1 MTTGVLKKGALKK
14 ALKITLI
21 SSLFLAPL
29 PTNST
34 AATKITPGASCKVLN
49 QKVTYQNKIFT
60 CIKSNNSGK
69 KLIWNK
75 GVLVKRQSP
84 TPGTSTPTPTPTPT
98 PTTTPTLTPTNDS
111 TPTQTPSKSAT
122 PTAANSGY
130 TLAQVKANNSRQS
143 CWTIIDNY
151 VYDLTRWINSHPGGA
166 SAILSLCGVD
176 GSAAFN
182 SQHENQSKPALRLDS
197 YKLGPLAK

>member
-1 MTTGVLKKGALKK
+1 MKNRVLEKRALKN
-14 ALKITLI
+14 AFKITLI
-21 SSLFLAPL
+21 STLFLAL
-29 PTNST
+29 LTSNSY

-49 QKVTYQNKIFT
+49 QKATYQNKIFT
-60 CIKSNNSGK
+60 CIKSGK

-75 GVLVKRQSP
+75 GVQVKKQSP
-84 TPGTSTPTPTPTPT
+84 TPKPTPATPTPTPT
-98 PTTTPTLTPTNDS
+98 PTTDS
-111 TPTQTPSKSAT
+111 TQTQTPSKSAT
-122 PTAANSGY
+122 PTASNPGY
-130 TLAQVKANNSRQS
+130 TMAQVKANNSRQS

-182 SQHENQSKPALRLDS
+182 SQHENQSKPAVRLDS

>member
-1 MTTGVLKKGALKK
+1 MKNRVLEKRALKN
-14 ALKITLI
+14 AFKITLI
-21 SSLFLAPL
+21 STLFLAL
-29 PTNST
+29 LTSNSY

-49 QKVTYQNKIFT
+49 QKVTFQKKIFT
-60 CIKSNNSGK
+60 CIKSGK

-75 GVLVKRQSP
+75 GVQIKTQPSISKSDSDDERESPSP
-84 TPGTSTPTPTPTPT
+84 TPTKSASP
-98 PTTTPTLTPTNDS
+98 

-122 PTAANSGY
+122 PTASNPGY
-130 TLAQVKANNSRQS
+130 TMAQVKANNSRQS

-166 SAILSLCGVD
+166 SVILSLCGVD

-182 SQHENQSKPALRLDS
+182 SQHENQSKPAVRLDS

>member
-1 MTTGVLKKGALKK
+1 MKNRVLEKRALKN
-14 ALKITLI
+14 AFKITLI
-21 SSLFLAPL
+21 STLFLAL
-29 PTNST
+29 LTSNSYS
-34 AATKITPGASCKVLN
+34 ATKITPGASCKVLN
-49 QKVTYQNKIFT
+49 QKVTFQKKIFT
-60 CIKSNNSGK
+60 CIKSGK

-75 GVLVKRQSP
+75 GVQIKMQSP
-84 TPGTSTPTPTPTPT
+84 TPKPTSPTPSPTPT
-98 PTTTPTLTPTNDS
+98 PTTDS

-182 SQHENQSKPALRLDS
+182 SQHENQSKPAVRLDS
-197 YKLGPLAK
+197 YKLGPLVK

>member
-1 MTTGVLKKGALKK
+1 MTTVVLKKGALKK
-14 ALKITLI
+14 ALEITLI
-21 SSLFLAPL
+21 SSLFLASL
-29 PTNST
+29 PTNSS

-75 GVLVKRQSP
+75 GVQVKKQSP
-84 TPGTSTPTPTPTPT
+84 TPKPTPATPTPTPTPT
-98 PTTTPTLTPTNDS
+98 PTTTTDS

-143 CWTIIDNY
+143 CWTIINNY

-182 SQHENQSKPALRLDS
+182 SQHENQSKPAVRLDS

>member
-1 MTTGVLKKGALKK
+1 MKNRVLEKRALKN
-14 ALKITLI
+14 AFKITLI
-21 SSLFLAPL
+21 STLFLAL
-29 PTNST
+29 LTSNSY

-49 QKVTYQNKIFT
+49 QKVTFQKKIFT
-60 CIKSNNSGK
+60 CIKSGK

-75 GVLVKRQSP
+75 GVQIKTQPSISKSDSDDEMESPSP
-84 TPGTSTPTPTPTPT
+84 TPTKSASP
-98 PTTTPTLTPTNDS
+98 

-122 PTAANSGY
+122 PTASNPGY
-130 TLAQVKANNSRQS
+130 TVAQVKANNSRQS

-182 SQHENQSKPALRLDS
+182 SQHENQSKPAVRLDS
-197 YKLGPLAK
+197 YKLGPLVK

>member
-1 MTTGVLKKGALKK
+1 MKNRVLEKRALKN
-14 ALKITLI
+14 AFKITLI
-21 SSLFLAPL
+21 STLFLAL
-29 PTNST
+29 LTSNSF
-34 AATKITPGASCKVLN
+34 AATKVTPGASCKVLN
-49 QKVTYQNKIFT
+49 QKVTFQKKIFT
-60 CIKSNNSGK
+60 CIKSGK

-75 GVLVKRQSP
+75 GVQIKTQPSISKSDSDDEMESPSP
-84 TPGTSTPTPTPTPT
+84 TPTRSASP
-98 PTTTPTLTPTNDS
+98 

-122 PTAANSGY
+122 PTASNPGY
-130 TLAQVKANNSRQS
+130 TVAQVKANNSRQS

-182 SQHENQSKPALRLDS
+182 SQHENQSKPAVRLDS

>member
-1 MTTGVLKKGALKK
+1 MKNKVLNKRALNN
-14 ALKITLI
+14 AFKITLI
-21 SSLFLAPL
+21 STLFLAL
-29 PTNST
+29 LTSNSF
-34 AATKITPGASCKVLN
+34 AATKVTAGASCKVLN
-49 QKVTYQNKIFT
+49 QKVTFQKKIFT
-60 CIKSNNSGK
+60 CIKSGK

-75 GVLVKRQSP
+75 GVQIKMQSP
-84 TPGTSTPTPTPTPT
+84 TPKPTSPTPSPTPT
-98 PTTTPTLTPTNDS
+98 PTTDS

-122 PTAANSGY
+122 PTASNPGY

-176 GSAAFN
+176 GSASFN
-182 SQHENQSKPALRLDS
+182 AQHENQSKPAVRLDS
-197 YKLGPLAK
+197 YKLGPISK

>member
-21 SSLFLAPL
+21 SSLFLALL
-29 PTNST
+29 PSNSS

-60 CIKSNNSGK
+60 CIKSDKSSK
-69 KLIWNK
+69 KFIWNK
-75 GVLVKRQSP
+75 GVQIKKQPASKSPIP
-84 TPGTSTPTPTPTPT
+84 TPTSTPTPTPTP
-98 PTTTPTLTPTNDS
+98 LA
-111 TPTQTPSKSAT
+111 TQSPT

-130 TLAQVKANNSRQS
+130 TLTQVRANNSKES

-151 VYDLTRWINSHPGGA
+151 VYDLTRWVNSHPGGA
-166 SAILSLCGVD
+166 AAILSLCGVD

-197 YKLGPLAK
+197 YRLGPLAK

>member
-1 MTTGVLKKGALKK
+1 MKNRVLEKRALKN
-14 ALKITLI
+14 AFKITLI
-21 SSLFLAPL
+21 STLFLAL
-29 PTNST
+29 LTSNSYS
-34 AATKITPGASCKVLN
+34 ATKITPGASCKVLN
-49 QKVTYQNKIFT
+49 QKVTFQKKIFT
-60 CIKSNNSGK
+60 CIKSGK

-75 GVLVKRQSP
+75 GVQIKTQPSISKSDSDDERESPSP
-84 TPGTSTPTPTPTPT
+84 TPTKSASP
-98 PTTTPTLTPTNDS
+98 

-122 PTAANSGY
+122 PTASNPGY
-130 TLAQVKANNSRQS
+130 TMAQVKANNSRQS

-182 SQHENQSKPALRLDS
+182 AQHENQSKPAVRLDS

>member
-1 MTTGVLKKGALKK
+1 MKNRVLEKRALKN
-14 ALKITLI
+14 AFKITLI
-21 SSLFLAPL
+21 STLFLAL
-29 PTNST
+29 LTSNSYS
-34 AATKITPGASCKVLN
+34 ATKITPGASCKVLN
-49 QKVTYQNKIFT
+49 QKVTFQKKIFT
-60 CIKSNNSGK
+60 CIKSGK

-75 GVLVKRQSP
+75 GVQIKTQPSISKSDSDDERESPSP
-84 TPGTSTPTPTPTPT
+84 TPTKSASP
-98 PTTTPTLTPTNDS
+98 

-122 PTAANSGY
+122 PTASNPGY
-130 TLAQVKANNSRQS
+130 TMAQVKANNSRQS

-182 SQHENQSKPALRLDS
+182 SQHENQSKPAVRLDS
-197 YKLGPLAK
+197 YKLGPLVK

>member
-1 MTTGVLKKGALKK
+1 MKNRVLEKRALKN
-14 ALKITLI
+14 AFKITLI
-21 SSLFLAPL
+21 STLFLAL
-29 PTNST
+29 LTSNSY
-34 AATKITPGASCKVLN
+34 AATKVTPGASCKVLN
-49 QKVTYQNKIFT
+49 QKVTFQKKIFT
-60 CIKSNNSGK
+60 CIKSGK

-75 GVLVKRQSP
+75 GVQIKTQPSISKSDSDDEMESPSP
-84 TPGTSTPTPTPTPT
+84 TPTRSASP
-98 PTTTPTLTPTNDS
+98 

-122 PTAANSGY
+122 PTASNPGY
-130 TLAQVKANNSRQS
+130 TVAQVKANNSRQS

-182 SQHENQSKPALRLDS
+182 SQHENQSKPAVRLDS
-197 YKLGPLAK
+197 YKLGPLVK

>member
-29 PTNST
+29 PTNSS

-49 QKVTYQNKIFT
+49 QKVTFQKKIFT
-60 CIKSNNSGK
+60 CIKSGK

-75 GVLVKRQSP
+75 GVQIKMQSP
-84 TPGTSTPTPTPTPT
+84 TPKPTSPTPSPTPT
-98 PTTTPTLTPTNDS
+98 PTTDS

-182 SQHENQSKPALRLDS
+182 SQHENQSKPAVRLDS

>member
-1 MTTGVLKKGALKK
+1 MKNRVLEKRALKN
-14 ALKITLI
+14 AFKITLI
-21 SSLFLAPL
+21 STLFLAL
-29 PTNST
+29 LTSNSY

-49 QKVTYQNKIFT
+49 QKVTFQKKIFT
-60 CIKSNNSGK
+60 CIKSGK

-75 GVLVKRQSP
+75 GVQIKMQSP
-84 TPGTSTPTPTPTPT
+84 TPKPTSPTPSPTPT
-98 PTTTPTLTPTNDS
+98 PTTDS

-182 SQHENQSKPALRLDS
+182 SQHENQSKPAVRLDS
-197 YKLGPLAK
+197 YKLGPLVK

>member
-1 MTTGVLKKGALKK
+1 MKNRVLEERALKN
-14 ALKITLI
+14 AFKITLI
-21 SSLFLAPL
+21 STLFLAL
-29 PTNST
+29 LTSNSY

-49 QKVTYQNKIFT
+49 QKATYQNKIFT
-60 CIKSNNSGK
+60 CIKSGK

-75 GVLVKRQSP
+75 GVQVKKQSP
-84 TPGTSTPTPTPTPT
+84 TPKPTPATPTPTPT
-98 PTTTPTLTPTNDS
+98 PTTDS
-111 TPTQTPSKSAT
+111 TQTQTPSKSAT
-122 PTAANSGY
+122 PTASNPGY
-130 TLAQVKANNSRQS
+130 TMAQVKANNSRQS

-182 SQHENQSKPALRLDS
+182 SQHENQSKPAVRLDS

>member
-1 MTTGVLKKGALKK
+1 MKNRVLEKRALKN
-14 ALKITLI
+14 AFKITLI
-21 SSLFLAPL
+21 STLFLAL
-29 PTNST
+29 LTSNSYS
-34 AATKITPGASCKVLN
+34 ATKITPGASCKVLN
-49 QKVTYQNKIFT
+49 QKVTFQKKIFT
-60 CIKSNNSGK
+60 CIKSGK

-75 GVLVKRQSP
+75 GVQIKTQPSISKSDSDDERESPSP
-84 TPGTSTPTPTPTPT
+84 TPTKSASP
-98 PTTTPTLTPTNDS
+98 

-122 PTAANSGY
+122 PTASNPGY
-130 TLAQVKANNSRQS
+130 TMAQVKANNSRQS

-182 SQHENQSKPALRLDS
+182 AQHENQSKPAVRLDF
-197 YKLGPLAK
+197 YKLGPLVK

>member
-1 MTTGVLKKGALKK
+1 MKNRVLEKRALKN
-14 ALKITLI
+14 AFKITLI

-29 PTNST
+29 PTNSS

-49 QKVTYQNKIFT
+49 QKATYQNKIFT
-60 CIKSNNSGK
+60 CIKSGK

-75 GVLVKRQSP
+75 GVQVKKQSP
-84 TPGTSTPTPTPTPT
+84 TPKPTPATPTPTPT
-98 PTTTPTLTPTNDS
+98 PTTDS
-111 TPTQTPSKSAT
+111 TQTQSPSKSAT
-122 PTAANSGY
+122 PTASNPGY
-130 TLAQVKANNSRQS
+130 TMAQVKANNSRQS

-182 SQHENQSKPALRLDS
+182 SQHENQSKPAVRLDS

>member
-1 MTTGVLKKGALKK
+1 MKNRVLEKRALKN
-14 ALKITLI
+14 AFKITLI
-21 SSLFLAPL
+21 STLFLAL
-29 PTNST
+29 LTSNSYS
-34 AATKITPGASCKVLN
+34 ATKITPGASCKVLN
-49 QKVTYQNKIFT
+49 QKVTFQKKIFT
-60 CIKSNNSGK
+60 CIKSGK

-75 GVLVKRQSP
+75 GVQLKMQSP
-84 TPGTSTPTPTPTPT
+84 TPKPTSPTPSPTPT
-98 PTTTPTLTPTNDS
+98 PTTDS

-182 SQHENQSKPALRLDS
+182 SQHENQSKPAVRLDS

>member
-1 MTTGVLKKGALKK
+1 MKNRVLEERALKN
-14 ALKITLI
+14 AFKITLI

-29 PTNST
+29 PTNSS

-49 QKVTYQNKIFT
+49 QKATYQNKIFT
-60 CIKSNNSGK
+60 CIKSGK

-75 GVLVKRQSP
+75 GVQVKKQSP
-84 TPGTSTPTPTPTPT
+84 TPKPTPATPTPTPT
-98 PTTTPTLTPTNDS
+98 PTTDS
-111 TPTQTPSKSAT
+111 TQTQSPSKSAT
-122 PTAANSGY
+122 PTASNPGY
-130 TLAQVKANNSRQS
+130 TMAQVKANNSRQS

-182 SQHENQSKPALRLDS
+182 SQHENQSKPAVRLDS

>member
-1 MTTGVLKKGALKK
+1 MKNK
-14 ALKITLI
+14 ALNKRALNNAFKIILI
-21 SSLFLAPL
+21 STLFLAL
-29 PTNST
+29 LTSNSF
-34 AATKITPGASCKVLN
+34 AATKVTAGASCKVLN
-49 QKVTYQNKIFT
+49 QKVTFQKKIFT
-60 CIKSNNSGK
+60 CIKSGK

-75 GVLVKRQSP
+75 GVQLKMQSP
-84 TPGTSTPTPTPTPT
+84 TPKPTSPTPSPTPTPTA
-98 PTTTPTLTPTNDS
+98 DS

-122 PTAANSGY
+122 PTASNPGY

-176 GSAAFN
+176 GSASFN
-182 SQHENQSKPALRLDS
+182 AQHENQSKPAVRLDS
-197 YKLGPLAK
+197 YKLGPISK

>member
-1 MTTGVLKKGALKK
+1 MKNKVLNKRALNN
-14 ALKITLI
+14 AFKITLI
-21 SSLFLAPL
+21 STLFLAL
-29 PTNST
+29 LTSNSF
-34 AATKITPGASCKVLN
+34 AATKVTAGASCKVLN
-49 QKVTYQNKIFT
+49 QKVTFQKKIFT
-60 CIKSNNSGK
+60 CIKSGK

-75 GVLVKRQSP
+75 GVQIKMQSP
-84 TPGTSTPTPTPTPT
+84 TPKPTSPTPSPTPT
-98 PTTTPTLTPTNDS
+98 PTTDS

-182 SQHENQSKPALRLDS
+182 AQHENQSKPAVRLDS

>member
-1 MTTGVLKKGALKK
+1 MKNKVLNKRALNN
-14 ALKITLI
+14 AFKITLI
-21 SSLFLAPL
+21 SSLFLAL
-29 PTNST
+29 LTSNSF
-34 AATKITPGASCKVLN
+34 AATKVTAGASCKVLN
-49 QKVTYQNKIFT
+49 QKVTFQKKIFT
-60 CIKSNNSGK
+60 CIKSGK

-75 GVLVKRQSP
+75 GVQLKMQSP
-84 TPGTSTPTPTPTPT
+84 TPKPTSPTPSPTPT
-98 PTTTPTLTPTNDS
+98 PTTDS

-122 PTAANSGY
+122 PTASNPGY

-176 GSAAFN
+176 GSASFN
-182 SQHENQSKPALRLDS
+182 AQHENQSKPAVRLDS
-197 YKLGPLAK
+197 YKLGPISK

>member
-1 MTTGVLKKGALKK
+1 MKNRVLEKRALKN
-14 ALKITLI
+14 AFKITLI
-21 SSLFLAPL
+21 STLFLAL
-29 PTNST
+29 LTSNSYS
-34 AATKITPGASCKVLN
+34 ATKITPGASCKVLN
-49 QKVTYQNKIFT
+49 QKVTFQKKIFT
-60 CIKSNNSGK
+60 CIKSGK

-75 GVLVKRQSP
+75 GVQIKTQPSISKSDSDDEMESPSP
-84 TPGTSTPTPTPTPT
+84 TPTRSASP
-98 PTTTPTLTPTNDS
+98 

-122 PTAANSGY
+122 PTASNPGY
-130 TLAQVKANNSRQS
+130 TMAQVKANNSRQS

-182 SQHENQSKPALRLDS
+182 SQHENQSKPAVRLDS
-197 YKLGPLAK
+197 YKLGPLVK

>member
-1 MTTGVLKKGALKK
+1 MKNRVLEKRALKN
-14 ALKITLI
+14 AFKITLI

-29 PTNST
+29 PTNSS
-34 AATKITPGASCKVLN
+34 AANKITPGASCKVLN
-49 QKVTYQNKIFT
+49 QKATYQNKIFT
-60 CIKSNNSGK
+60 CIKSGK

-75 GVLVKRQSP
+75 GVQVKKQSP
-84 TPGTSTPTPTPTPT
+84 TPKPTPATPTPTPT
-98 PTTTPTLTPTNDS
+98 PTTDS
-111 TPTQTPSKSAT
+111 TQTQTPSKSAT
-122 PTAANSGY
+122 PTASNPGY
-130 TLAQVKANNSRQS
+130 TMAQVKANNSRQS

-182 SQHENQSKPALRLDS
+182 SQHENQSKPAVRLDS

>member
-1 MTTGVLKKGALKK
+1 MKNKVLNKRALNN
-14 ALKITLI
+14 AFKITLI
-21 SSLFLAPL
+21 STLFLAL
-29 PTNST
+29 LTSNSF
-34 AATKITPGASCKVLN
+34 AATKVTAGASCKVLN
-49 QKVTYQNKIFT
+49 QKVTFQKKIFT
-60 CIKSNNSGK
+60 CIKSGK

-75 GVLVKRQSP
+75 GVQLKMQSP
-84 TPGTSTPTPTPTPT
+84 TPKPTSPTPSPTPT
-98 PTTTPTLTPTNDS
+98 PTTDS

-122 PTAANSGY
+122 PTASNPGY

-182 SQHENQSKPALRLDS
+182 AQHENQSKPAVRLDS

>member
-1 MTTGVLKKGALKK
+1 MKNRVLEKRALKN
-14 ALKITLI
+14 AFKITLI

-29 PTNST
+29 PTNSS

-49 QKVTYQNKIFT
+49 QKATYQNKIFT
-60 CIKSNNSGK
+60 CIKSGK

-75 GVLVKRQSP
+75 GVQVKKQSP
-84 TPGTSTPTPTPTPT
+84 TPKPTPATPTPATPTPTPT
-98 PTTTPTLTPTNDS
+98 PTTDS

-182 SQHENQSKPALRLDS
+182 SQHENQSKPAVRLDS

>member
-1 MTTGVLKKGALKK
+1 MKNRVLEKRALKN
-14 ALKITLI
+14 AFKITLI
-21 SSLFLAPL
+21 STLFLAL
-29 PTNST
+29 LTSNSYS
-34 AATKITPGASCKVLN
+34 ATKITPGASCKVLN
-49 QKVTYQNKIFT
+49 QKVTFQKKIFT
-60 CIKSNNSGK
+60 CIKSGK

-75 GVLVKRQSP
+75 GVQIKMQSP
-84 TPGTSTPTPTPTPT
+84 TPKPTSPTPSPTPT
-98 PTTTPTLTPTNDS
+98 PTTDS

-182 SQHENQSKPALRLDS
+182 AQHENQSKPAVRLDS

>member
-29 PTNST
+29 PTNSS

-49 QKVTYQNKIFT
+49 QKVTFQKKIFT
-60 CIKSNNSGK
+60 CIKSGK

-75 GVLVKRQSP
+75 GVQIKTQPSISKSDSDDERESPSP
-84 TPGTSTPTPTPTPT
+84 TPTKSASP
-98 PTTTPTLTPTNDS
+98 

-182 SQHENQSKPALRLDS
+182 SQHENQSKPAVRLDS

>member
-1 MTTGVLKKGALKK
+1 MKNRVLEKRALKN
-14 ALKITLI
+14 AFKITLI

-29 PTNST
+29 PTNSS

-49 QKVTYQNKIFT
+49 QKATYQNKIFT
-60 CIKSNNSGK
+60 CIKSGK

-75 GVLVKRQSP
+75 GVQVKKQSP
-84 TPGTSTPTPTPTPT
+84 TPKPTPATPTPTPT
-98 PTTTPTLTPTNDS
+98 PTTDS
-111 TPTQTPSKSAT
+111 TQTQTPSKSAT
-122 PTAANSGY
+122 PTASNPGY
-130 TLAQVKANNSRQS
+130 TMAQVKANNSRQS

-182 SQHENQSKPALRLDS
+182 SQHENQSKPAVRLDS

>member
-29 PTNST
+29 PTNSS

-49 QKVTYQNKIFT
+49 QKVTFQKKIFT
-60 CIKSNNSGK
+60 CIKSGK

-75 GVLVKRQSP
+75 GVQIKTQPSISKSDSDDEMESPSP
-84 TPGTSTPTPTPTPT
+84 TPTKSASP
-98 PTTTPTLTPTNDS
+98 

-122 PTAANSGY
+122 PTASNPGY
-130 TLAQVKANNSRQS
+130 TVAQVKANNSRQS

-151 VYDLTRWINSHPGGA
+151 VYDLTRLINSHPGGA

-182 SQHENQSKPALRLDS
+182 SQHENQSKPAVRLDS

>member
-1 MTTGVLKKGALKK
+1 MKNRVLEKRALKN
-14 ALKITLI
+14 AFKITLI
-21 SSLFLAPL
+21 STLFLAL
-29 PTNST
+29 LASNSY

-60 CIKSNNSGK
+60 CIKSGK

-75 GVLVKRQSP
+75 GVQVKKQSP
-84 TPGTSTPTPTPTPT
+84 TPKPTPATPTPATPTPTPT
-98 PTTTPTLTPTNDS
+98 PTTDS

-182 SQHENQSKPALRLDS
+182 SQHENQSKPAVRLDS

>member
-1 MTTGVLKKGALKK
+1 MKNKVLNKRALNN
-14 ALKITLI
+14 AFKITLI
-21 SSLFLAPL
+21 STLFLAL
-29 PTNST
+29 LTSNSF
-34 AATKITPGASCKVLN
+34 AATKVTAGASCKVLN
-49 QKVTYQNKIFT
+49 QKVTFQKKIFT
-60 CIKSNNSGK
+60 CIKSGK

-75 GVLVKRQSP
+75 GVQLKMQSP
-84 TPGTSTPTPTPTPT
+84 TPKPTSPTPSPTPT
-98 PTTTPTLTPTNDS
+98 PTTDS

-122 PTAANSGY
+122 PTASNPGY

-182 SQHENQSKPALRLDS
+182 SQHENQSKPAVRLDS
-197 YKLGPLAK
+197 YKLGPISK

>member
-1 MTTGVLKKGALKK
+1 MKNRVLEKRALKN
-14 ALKITLI
+14 AFKITLI
-21 SSLFLAPL
+21 SSLFLAPS
-29 PTNST
+29 PTNSS

-49 QKVTYQNKIFT
+49 QKATYQNKIFT
-60 CIKSNNSGK
+60 CIKSGK

-75 GVLVKRQSP
+75 GVQVKKQSP
-84 TPGTSTPTPTPTPT
+84 TPKPTPATPTPTPT
-98 PTTTPTLTPTNDS
+98 PTTDS
-111 TPTQTPSKSAT
+111 TQTQTPSKSAT
-122 PTAANSGY
+122 PTASNPGY
-130 TLAQVKANNSRQS
+130 TMAQVKANNSRQS

-182 SQHENQSKPALRLDS
+182 SQHENQSKPAVRLDS

>member
-1 MTTGVLKKGALKK
+1 MKNRVLEKRALKN
-14 ALKITLI
+14 AFKITLI
-21 SSLFLAPL
+21 STLFLAL
-29 PTNST
+29 LTSNSY

-49 QKVTYQNKIFT
+49 QKVTFQKKIFT
-60 CIKSNNSGK
+60 CIKSGK

-75 GVLVKRQSP
+75 GVQIKMQSP
-84 TPGTSTPTPTPTPT
+84 TPKPTSPTPSPTPT
-98 PTTTPTLTPTNDS
+98 PTTDS

-182 SQHENQSKPALRLDS
+182 AQHENQSKPAVRLDS
-197 YKLGPLAK
+197 YKLGPLVK

>member
-29 PTNST
+29 PTNSS

-49 QKVTYQNKIFT
+49 QKVTFQKKIFT
-60 CIKSNNSGK
+60 CIKSGK

-75 GVLVKRQSP
+75 GVQIKMQSP
-84 TPGTSTPTPTPTPT
+84 TPKPTSPTPSPTPT
-98 PTTTPTLTPTNDS
+98 PTTDS

-182 SQHENQSKPALRLDS
+182 SQHENQSKPAVRLDS
-197 YKLGPLAK
+197 YKLGPLVK

>member
-21 SSLFLAPL
+21 SSLVLAPL
-29 PTNST
+29 PTNSS

-49 QKVTYQNKIFT
+49 QKVTFQKKIFT
-60 CIKSNNSGK
+60 CIKSGK

-75 GVLVKRQSP
+75 GVQIKMQSP
-84 TPGTSTPTPTPTPT
+84 TPKPTSPTPSPTPT
-98 PTTTPTLTPTNDS
+98 PTTDS

-182 SQHENQSKPALRLDS
+182 SQHENQSKPAVRLDS